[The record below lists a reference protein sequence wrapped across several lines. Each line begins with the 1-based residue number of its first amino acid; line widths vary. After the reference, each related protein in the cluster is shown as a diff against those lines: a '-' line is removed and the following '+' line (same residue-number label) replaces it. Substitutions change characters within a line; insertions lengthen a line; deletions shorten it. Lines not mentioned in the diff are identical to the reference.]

1 MAKQFCLPAMIGGSV
16 HSVVL
21 GVLVFSTLVV
31 GAPVFSVVGS
41 LVVSLLG
48 VVSFGSV
55 LLDSIV
61 VKVVV
66 VIVVDVALFVV
77 VSITQLLGPLKSF

>member
-1 MAKQFCLPAMIGGSV
+1 MIIKETRMKCV
-16 HSVVL
+16 D
-21 GVLVFSTLVV
+21 
-31 GAPVFSVVGS
+31 
-41 LVVSLLG
+41 
-48 VVSFGSV
+48 SFGSV